1 MHFWGAISAGGV
13 LGSGG
18 RTGTAVW
25 RAGHT
30 GGLGEAAAATAGSGV
45 IVALLHHLAGVQL
58 AESVLEI
65 GEGAFCLADLG
76 VVSAED
82 IGVAGGLTEVLG
94 GLEELALGLDA
105 LVDIL
110 DLLVQL
116 VRLGRDGMSG
126 GGDGMD
132 GRRTI
137 VEGE

>member
-1 MHFWGAISAGGV
+1 MSLKEH
-13 LGSGG
+13 
-18 RTGTAVW
+18 
-25 RAGHT
+25 
-30 GGLGEAAAATAGSGV
+30 AAATAGSGV

-82 IGVAGGLTEVLG
+82 IGVASRLAEELG

-116 VRLGRDGMSG
+116 VRLGDVVRDGHG
-126 GGDGMD
+126 GMGANVTIATKSELPHQVWREEMD
-132 GRRTI
+132 VQDRGQR
-137 VEGE
+137 GP